1 MPPQVV
7 LPLTIIPLT
16 AAAFG
21 FMIWT
26 GGLRL
31 RDGTTLSRA
40 EKPIAFR
47 VAIGLCAI
55 AIIGS
60 GVGWAALLLR
70 LIA

>member
-1 MPPQVV
+1 
-7 LPLTIIPLT
+7 
-16 AAAFG
+16 
-21 FMIWT
+21 MIWT

-60 GVGWAALLLR
+60 GIGWAALLLR